1 MSEQS
6 AAGVV
11 RAGED
16 LSGERHGLGVSVIEF
31 KVITPDLLVLENVFH
46 APGGPPRHLHLEQ
59 DEWFYALEGEFA
71 IRSATCGTSCGP
83 ATPSSGR
90 AACRTSGRA
99 PAVGACSSPSR
110 PPAPWRPSS
119 AR

>member
-11 RAGED
+11 RAGEA

-71 IRSATCGTSCGP
+71 IEVGDVRHVLRPGDSV
-83 ATPSSGR
+83 SGH

-119 AR
+119 SR